1 MPREPRKIHRP
12 VRKPRFTDR
21 ATSKVPRWFPVAI
34 VLCLFT
40 LLCLTINYRALAD
53 LSRESKENETLNSQ
67 IKEAMIENVSLQE
80 EIHYLRNDAST
91 IEKQVKKFGLVPE
104 PNRTEEMISKP
115 AK

>member
-1 MPREPRKIHRP
+1 MRREPRKIQRP

-21 ATSKVPRWFPVAI
+21 ATRKVPRWFPVAT

-53 LSRESKENETLNSQ
+53 LSRESAEQEKLNTE
-67 IKEAMIENVSLQE
+67 IREAMIENVSLQE

-91 IEKQVKKFGLVPE
+91 IEKKVKKFGLVPVAS
-104 PNRTEEMISKP
+104 RTEEMISTP